1 MHASVRWLTAEGHT
15 KGIHKMKLLTSALLA
30 ACLAIPSIA
39 VTAPAVARAGV
50 TIDFGNVGIGYRDG
64 YYDRGHKYH
73 RWHRNDAAAYRT
85 KYHDNYRDMTHNRD
99 HNRSWEH

>member
-1 MHASVRWLTAEGHT
+1 
-15 KGIHKMKLLTSALLA
+15 MKLLTSALLA

-39 VTAPAVARAGV
+39 VTAPAVARTGV

-73 RWHRNDAAAYRT
+73 SWHRNDAAAYRT